1 MIDQTLRA
9 TKDWAGNAFIFAIV
23 WGLPLAAI
31 LAASLLEVPART
43 VIWAIALAWMGIAC
57 LSNAKRCGRTH
68 CRYTGPYYLL
78 LIIPVM
84 MLGTGLLPPVAYGW
98 WVLGLAILLGGKVV
112 WWLTEMRWGKYTT

>member
-9 TKDWAGNAFIFAIV
+9 TKDWAANALTFGIA
-23 WGLPLAAI
+23 WGLPLTAI
-31 LAASLLEVPART
+31 LAASWLEVPART
-43 VIWAIALAWMGIAC
+43 AIWAIALAWMGLAC

-84 MLGTGLLPPVAYGW
+84 MLGTGLLPPVSYGW

>member
-9 TKDWAGNAFIFAIV
+9 TKDWAGNARTFTIA
-23 WGLPLAAI
+23 WGLPLTAI
-31 LAASLLEVPART
+31 IVASLFEVPART
-43 VIWAIALAWMGIAC
+43 AIWTIALTWMGLAC

-84 MLGTGLLPPVAYGW
+84 MLGTGLLPPVSYGW
-98 WVLGLAILLGGKVV
+98 WVLGLAILLGGKMI
-112 WWLTEMRWGKYTT
+112 WWLTEVRWGKYTT